1 MWGCDIIVDWADP
14 QEEPDDETMSKVKV
28 LYVRNLT
35 QDVAEE
41 RLKEQFE
48 QFGKVERVKKI
59 KDYAFVHFEE
69 RDGAVKAMDE
79 LNGKD
84 VGGSLIE
91 ISLG

>member
-1 MWGCDIIVDWADP
+1 
-14 QEEPDDETMSKVKV
+14 MSKVKV